1 MYKIDFSFPTRFL
14 VHRIG
19 LGGAVL
25 VSLEWLFNGGFK
37 FDLDSTPVWKET
49 LYPKW
54 EKQYHLPLPQQTALK
69 IAIKTMLQNSD

>member
-37 FDLDSTPVWKET
+37 FDLDSTPV
-49 LYPKW
+49 
-54 EKQYHLPLPQQTALK
+54 
-69 IAIKTMLQNSD
+69 